1 MTRGRICIIYMHVMQ
16 VVGTLKLQ
24 SEVQK
29 GIGEAKLFCMKMV
42 HLDIN
47 SLRLTV

>member
-16 VVGTLKLQ
+16 VVGTLKL
-24 SEVQK
+24 QK